1 MADEDEGQEK
11 TEQPTER
18 RLREAIEQG
27 QILTSKEMLMSAVL
41 IMGTLQFIFAGRYFF
56 LELMG
61 SFREGLTIN
70 DALTREVSLL
80 NVLGDRFG
88 NIIIPLITF
97 FTPLL
102 AVIFIAQ
109 RVLGGVHFMPSNLE
123 FKLSRLSPLNG
134 LQRMFSMRSLFEL
147 IKSLSK
153 IILVG
158 SLGFAYIYN
167 KLPVILGLSSMP
179 FDEALTTTGQLFIYT
194 LAILVAGA
202 CLIAAL
208 DTFYQWRTHTN
219 QLMMTRQEMKDEY
232 KQTEGS
238 PEVKRKIRQMQR
250 DSADRGSVAN
260 IKDAQVV
267 ITNPQHYAVALRYD
281 FEEGTAPKV
290 VAKGADAIAAIL
302 REQAQTAAIPILS
315 YPLLARALYYTSE
328 IGGEIHSELYRA
340 VAAILTFVYQANLS
354 AEPPDVDVPE
364 ALHFDTNGRLMGD
377 RT

>member
-1 MADEDEGQEK
+1 VADEDDGQEK

-27 QILTSKEMLMSAVL
+27 QILTSKELLMSAVL
-41 IMGTLQFIFAGRYFF
+41 IMGTVQFIFAGRYFF
-56 LELMG
+56 LEMVG
-61 SFREGLTIN
+61 AFKQGLNIN
-70 DALTREVSLL
+70 DVLTRDVSLL
-80 NVLGDRFG
+80 NVIGERFG
-88 NIIIPLITF
+88 SVTLPLLTFFIPL
-97 FTPLL
+97 LV
-102 AVIFIAQ
+102 VIFLAQ
-109 RVLGGVHFMPSNLE
+109 TILGGVHFIFSNLE
-123 FKLSRLSPLNG
+123 FKLSRLSPLAG
-134 LQRMFSMRSLFEL
+134 LARMFGTRSLFEL
-147 IKSLSK
+147 LKSLSK

-158 SLGFAYIYN
+158 SLGFFYIYN
-167 KLPVILGLSSMP
+167 KLPTILALSHMP
-179 FDEALTTTGQLFIYT
+179 FDEALTTAGRLFIFT

-219 QLMMTRQEMKDEY
+219 QLMMSRQDMKDEY

-250 DSADRGSVAN
+250 DAADRGSVAN

-290 VAKGADAIAAIL
+290 VAKGADAIAAML
-302 REQAQTAAIPILS
+302 REQAQTADIPILS

-340 VAAILTFVYQANLS
+340 VAAILTFVYQANNT
-354 AEPPDVDVPE
+354 ADPPDVDVPE
-364 ALHFDTNGRLMGD
+364 ALHFDSNGRRMGVN
-377 RT
+377 T